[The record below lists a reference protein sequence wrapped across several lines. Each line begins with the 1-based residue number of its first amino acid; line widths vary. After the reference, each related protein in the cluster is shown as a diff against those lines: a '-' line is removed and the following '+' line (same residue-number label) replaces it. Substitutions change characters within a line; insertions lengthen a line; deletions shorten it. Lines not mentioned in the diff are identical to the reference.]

1 MSRQN
6 HNAQYIYD
14 LEGETVWEKLRVVR
28 NQLEQKQL
36 ALALAELA
44 EENSETTL
52 DKNSYEYKQYLLHK
66 PHNQKNI
73 QDCVNEIDFLTEFE
87 AALTDEAEKT
97 RISGKTDDEMYEI
110 NFFDELKLRLVRH
123 AQSQIF
129 SSGRLSE
136 ETARRI
142 LKHKPALEMCIRQG
156 LLSEH
161 ALQLSNVNTSALPQ
175 NYEVFYLEDL
185 KKESTNE

>member
-28 NQLEQKQL
+28 NQLEQKKL

-87 AALTDEAEKT
+87 AALSDEAEKT
-97 RISGKTDDEMYEI
+97 RIQGKTDDEMYEI
-110 NFFDELKLRLVRH
+110 NFFDELKLRLVRQ
-123 AQSQIF
+123 AQSQIL
-129 SSGRLSE
+129 SSGRLAE

-142 LKHKPALEMCIRQG
+142 IKHRPALDMCIQQG
-156 LLSEH
+156 LLLES

-175 NYEVFYLEDL
+175 NYEELHLENI
-185 KKESTNE
+185 KRI

>member
-28 NQLEQKQL
+28 NQLEQKKL

-66 PHNQKNI
+66 PQNQKNI

-97 RISGKTDDEMYEI
+97 RILGKTDDEMYEI
-110 NFFDELKLRLVRH
+110 NFFDELKLRLVRQ
-123 AQSQIF
+123 AQSQIL

-142 LKHKPALEMCIRQG
+142 IKHKPALDMCIQQG
-156 LLSEH
+156 LLSEN
-161 ALQLSNVNTSALPQ
+161 ALLIANVNTSALPN
-175 NYEVFYLEDL
+175 NYEVLHLENL
-185 KKESTNE
+185 KKETQND